1 MLLFKSTHTDQ
12 LHWQMNHFHR
22 EIRTE
27 SKVRTIMKPSKLG
40 YIAHL
45 QRGCLPHFVLPPTW
59 KEGVAGLVKR
69 ITQRPTHRVVSVE
82 HAISRLQDAVQ
93 EAVSRSA
100 IPKGVKAT
108 SQTSRQFQRP
118 IDDVR
123 VQLALNVFDKREK
136 REMGF

>member
-1 MLLFKSTHTDQ
+1 M
-12 LHWQMNHFHR
+12 
-22 EIRTE
+22 
-27 SKVRTIMKPSKLG
+27 
-40 YIAHL
+40 
-45 QRGCLPHFVLPPTW
+45 
-59 KEGVAGLVKR
+59 KR

-82 HAISRLQDAVQ
+82 HAVSRLQDAVQ

-123 VQLALNVFDKREK
+123 VQLTLNVFDKRK
-136 REMGF
+136 KG